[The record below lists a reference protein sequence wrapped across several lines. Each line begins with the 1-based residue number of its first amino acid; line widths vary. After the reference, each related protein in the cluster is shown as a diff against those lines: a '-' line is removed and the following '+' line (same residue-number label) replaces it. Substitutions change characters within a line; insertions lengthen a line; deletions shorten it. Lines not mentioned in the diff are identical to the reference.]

1 MIIFGITWVDYPSSG
16 LIITEVRNF
25 GNFEP
30 KNQLIIFFA
39 KLAQEKIIDQ
49 ANRLEMS
56 FHLIPIR
63 SAGPDR
69 AKRYQLISDSNLI
82 LGMKKKSEKFQTLI
96 FEISSKFDLG
106 TVILV
111 FLYRD
116 IKNLR
121 LLCLQITKCTPTY
134 TVTIFTLSSF
144 DYLRVNSW

>member
-1 MIIFGITWVDYPSSG
+1 MLIFGITWVDYSSSG
-16 LIITEVRNF
+16 LIITEIKNF

-56 FHLIPIR
+56 SHLIPIR

-82 LGMKKKSEKFQTLI
+82 SGMKKKSENFQTLI

-121 LLCLQITKCTPTY
+121 LLCLAMA
-134 TVTIFTLSSF
+134 L
-144 DYLRVNSW
+144 DYSVNNL

>member
-1 MIIFGITWVDYPSSG
+1 MLIFEITWVDYPSSG
-16 LIITEVRNF
+16 LIITEIRNF

-82 LGMKKKSEKFQTLI
+82 SGMKKKSENFQTLI

-121 LLCLQITKCTPTY
+121 LLCLFILRVTKLENKHLP
-134 TVTIFTLSSF
+134 SSF
-144 DYLRVNSW
+144 LSFQ

>member
-30 KNQLIIFFA
+30 KNQLTIFFA

-69 AKRYQLISDSNLI
+69 AKRYQLISDSNLT
-82 LGMKKKSEKFQTLI
+82 LGVKTKNRKN
-96 FEISSKFDLG
+96 SKFS
-106 TVILV
+106 
-111 FLYRD
+111 FL
-116 IKNLR
+116 KSTQNL
-121 LLCLQITKCTPTY
+121 T
-134 TVTIFTLSSF
+134 
-144 DYLRVNSW
+144 